1 MTRLEEIKNKYGG
14 TFLLHVKKDSP
25 GMDIV
30 WLIEKLEK
38 AIEILSWKET
48 YIFNSR
54 ALRIKREFLKEL
66 E

>member
-1 MTRLEEIKNKYGG
+1 MNKTYVMSKAG
-14 TFLLHVKKDSP
+14 L
-25 GMDIV
+25 MDIV